1 MNWIVSVLGTLG
13 SGLPYSPTS
22 VEQLDLPDRE
32 FKNSARKPL
41 RWKVDFK
48 AKKFFK
54 LGSMIFA
61 LFINVDNLFDNLNE
75 MTVYSTTGRASLS
88 PAESTWKTTLP
99 TEPKTT
105 LSVPGVPLYALQHMK
120 T

>member
-1 MNWIVSVLGTLG
+1 
-13 SGLPYSPTS
+13 
-22 VEQLDLPDRE
+22 LPDRE

-54 LGSMIFA
+54 FGSLIFA

-75 MTVYSTTGRASLS
+75 MTVYSTTGRATHNAILPEEKLIRDQFIAQEGIFTPYEVDIQPYWYS
-88 PAESTWKTTLP
+88 PPRRVQLGFELRF
-99 TEPKTT
+99 
-105 LSVPGVPLYALQHMK
+105 
-120 T
+120 